1 MPEKKKG
8 SNPLGVYAV
17 ASQFAFAVLS
27 PLLIFIVGG
36 YFVSQHFGWPDWA
49 MLICVALGIIFML
62 CGGIS
67 HLQKLIRM
75 YARDDKEAPKVYMS
89 REDNDYYDD
98 YTNNKHGI

>member
-8 SNPLGVYAV
+8 NNPLGVYAV
-17 ASQFAFAVLS
+17 ASQLAFAIIS

-36 YFVSQHFGWPDWA
+36 YFACQHFGWSDRV
-49 MLICVALGIIFML
+49 MLIFVILGIVFML

-67 HLQKLIRM
+67 HLQKLIRL
-75 YARDDKEAPKVYMS
+75 YAKDDNKAPKVFMS